1 MILMKHMEVI
11 PVLVIKTTTSCH
23 MEALRKNGPHAAK
36 LTLKHVTCKSKVI
49 GAWKLR
55 LTMYVEALQHQPHQ
69 AQHLLHQPQHHH
81 LLDVLDLV
89 VPLIGKVM
97 TGVTMKTIIVDVNG
111 MVETVAEIM

>member
-49 GAWKLR
+49 GAWKVFKK
-55 LTMYVEALQHQPHQ
+55 YFVKKNY
-69 AQHLLHQPQHHH
+69 LLLKNPYHN
-81 LLDVLDLV
+81 
-89 VPLIGKVM
+89 
-97 TGVTMKTIIVDVNG
+97 IIK
-111 MVETVAEIM
+111 IFQ